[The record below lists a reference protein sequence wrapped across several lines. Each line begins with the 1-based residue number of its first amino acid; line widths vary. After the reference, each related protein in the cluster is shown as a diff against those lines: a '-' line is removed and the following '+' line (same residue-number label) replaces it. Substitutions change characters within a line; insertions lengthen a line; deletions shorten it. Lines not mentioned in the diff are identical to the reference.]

1 MLGCGHCFINMKREK
16 TCIKTSLG
24 WLLFHLTRRRRK
36 NTVFPIILFYEAIYH
51 KTDYSDGGEFCISLD
66 SVNLQEVEED
76 YDGTGMRVEFGI
88 GFRAVLMATSI

>member
-1 MLGCGHCFINMKREK
+1 MA
-16 TCIKTSLG
+16 SLS
-24 WLLFHLTRRRRK
+24 LDETK
-36 NTVFPIILFYEAIYH
+36 KKKYSFPIILFYEAVNH